1 MSEEM
6 NNELNELEEVIIVT
20 ATDDDGNEVDYQEVQ
35 RLELDG
41 KVFALLV
48 EVTDGEEDDGDAIVA
63 RVDQEDGEDVYV
75 APTDEEFDAANAA
88 FDELFF
94 RIMIQQ
100 VLSRRKAWDS
110 FLISYGSK
118 DDTGTRAPARCPDAE
133 SLFSGG
139 VTWNC
144 HRYSNCGTLSF
155 TVSTETLRLL
165 PRQPISPNRP
175 SAPR

>member
-88 FDELFF
+88 FDELF
-94 RIMIQQ
+94 QNN
-100 VLSRRKAWDS
+100 DS
-110 FLISYGSK
+110 A
-118 DDTGTRAPARCPDAE
+118 GTVPA
-133 SLFSGG
+133 
-139 VTWNC
+139 
-144 HRYSNCGTLSF
+144 
-155 TVSTETLRLL
+155 
-165 PRQPISPNRP
+165 
-175 SAPR
+175 

>member
-48 EVTDGEEDDGDAIVA
+48 EVTDGEEDDDGDAIVA

-88 FDELFF
+88 FDELF
-94 RIMIQQ
+94 
-100 VLSRRKAWDS
+100 SE
-110 FLISYGSK
+110 GS
-118 DDTGTRAPARCPDAE
+118 
-133 SLFSGG
+133 
-139 VTWNC
+139 VTTN
-144 HRYSNCGTLSF
+144 G
-155 TVSTETLRLL
+155 
-165 PRQPISPNRP
+165 
-175 SAPR
+175 

>member
-48 EVTDGEEDDGDAIVA
+48 EVTDGGEDDDGDAIVA

-88 FDELFF
+88 FDELF
-94 RIMIQQ
+94 
-100 VLSRRKAWDS
+100 S
-110 FLISYGSK
+110 
-118 DDTGTRAPARCPDAE
+118 E
-133 SLFSGG
+133 
-139 VTWNC
+139 
-144 HRYSNCGTLSF
+144 
-155 TVSTETLRLL
+155 
-165 PRQPISPNRP
+165 
-175 SAPR
+175 

>member
-88 FDELFF
+88 FDELF
-94 RIMIQQ
+94 Q
-100 VLSRRKAWDS
+100 
-110 FLISYGSK
+110 
-118 DDTGTRAPARCPDAE
+118 
-133 SLFSGG
+133 
-139 VTWNC
+139 N
-144 HRYSNCGTLSF
+144 
-155 TVSTETLRLL
+155 
-165 PRQPISPNRP
+165 
-175 SAPR
+175 

>member
-6 NNELNELEEVIIVT
+6 NNELEEVIIVT

-48 EVTDGEEDDGDAIVA
+48 EVTDGEEDDDGDAIVA

-88 FDELFF
+88 FDELF
-94 RIMIQQ
+94 QNN
-100 VLSRRKAWDS
+100 DS
-110 FLISYGSK
+110 AG
-118 DDTGTRAPARCPDAE
+118 AVPA
-133 SLFSGG
+133 
-139 VTWNC
+139 
-144 HRYSNCGTLSF
+144 
-155 TVSTETLRLL
+155 
-165 PRQPISPNRP
+165 
-175 SAPR
+175 

>member
-20 ATDDDGNEVDYQEVQ
+20 ATDDDGNEVDYQAVQ

-48 EVTDGEEDDGDAIVA
+48 EVTDGEEDDDGDAIVA

-88 FDELFF
+88 FDELF
-94 RIMIQQ
+94 
-100 VLSRRKAWDS
+100 S
-110 FLISYGSK
+110 
-118 DDTGTRAPARCPDAE
+118 E
-133 SLFSGG
+133 
-139 VTWNC
+139 
-144 HRYSNCGTLSF
+144 
-155 TVSTETLRLL
+155 
-165 PRQPISPNRP
+165 
-175 SAPR
+175 